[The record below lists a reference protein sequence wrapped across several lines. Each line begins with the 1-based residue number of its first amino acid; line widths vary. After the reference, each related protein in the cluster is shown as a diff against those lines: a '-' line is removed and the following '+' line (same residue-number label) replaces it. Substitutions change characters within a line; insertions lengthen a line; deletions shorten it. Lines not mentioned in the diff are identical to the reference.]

1 MGHLI
6 RTTLSLDLGSCQVKC
21 YSEPNCV
28 SINVGP
34 SEEGSHRCE
43 LNNATAEN
51 QASPVLQPRKD
62 YTYLGIEVNWLIEW

>member
-1 MGHLI
+1 M
-6 RTTLSLDLGSCQVKC
+6 
-21 YSEPNCV
+21 

-43 LNNATAEN
+43 LNNTTAEN